1 MVVCRVFA
9 ETHIDALEVEAD
21 LPGCRRPHFLRRM
34 PFDQLR
40 KECFLFF
47 CPAENRRGEA
57 DKHHSDFLRRI
68 AGHPFQKLRRSL
80 FPLLDRLIDRV
91 GANFRIRVG
100 FSGPHCLIEVKPE
113 QIAECPPPQNRFP
126 GIMQDLDASVFV
138 IELLPRLS
146 RFRHKFCAVQTAE
159 SSQRQYHRFQLRV
172 FQAFHA

>member
-57 DKHHSDFLRRI
+57 DKHHPDFLRRI

-80 FPLLDRLIDRV
+80 FPLLDRLINRV

-113 QIAECPPPQNRFP
+113 HRFP
-126 GIMQDLDASVFV
+126 GIMQGPDASVFV
-138 IELLPRLS
+138 IELLPRLF
-146 RFRHKFCAVQTAE
+146 RFRHNFCAVQTAE